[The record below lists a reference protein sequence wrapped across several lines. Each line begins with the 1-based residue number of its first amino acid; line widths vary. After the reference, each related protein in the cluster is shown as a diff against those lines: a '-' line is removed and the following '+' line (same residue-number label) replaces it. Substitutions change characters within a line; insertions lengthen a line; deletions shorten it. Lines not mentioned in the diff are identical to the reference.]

1 MSRFRSIALGL
12 AVLAGAAPA
21 VHAQATQQPAPRAE
35 RHEFAARRHNLMRGL
50 FHGIALTDAEK
61 ANVKAVRQKYQP
73 QLKSIFESMRPAL
86 KDARAARQRG
96 DTAAAKAAFEKTRD
110 QREQARKLM
119 EQARQDV
126 RAALTPEHQKQF
138 DANVAR
144 LRERL
149 AQRRHPGAWQGRR
162 SGDTKD
168 QKGSL

>member
-12 AVLAGAAPA
+12 AVLAGAAPM
-21 VHAQATQQPAPRAE
+21 VHAQATQQHAPRAE
-35 RHEFAARRHNLMRGL
+35 RHEFAARRRNLMRGL

-61 ANVKAVRQKYQP
+61 ASVKAVRQKYQP

-96 DTAAAKAAFEKTRD
+96 DTAAARAALAKTRD

-149 AQRRHPGAWQGRR
+149 ARARHRGAWQGRR
-162 SGDTKD
+162 SRDTKD